1 IRVDGVAAEGRLG
14 SGLEREAE
22 GDGEIRRAGAVVHHP
37 ESQGAGPTPQVAVEG
52 VKLVLQNA
60 VLRVEIVGGAK
71 APVVVHA
78 VKKRAGDVIV
88 ALRKPIKSAAQIPVA
103 ESPTPAFIRREGEL
117 MKREIQFA
125 NVDVVAHLGVQRE
138 PRARLDREV
147 GVKIAERL
155 LQAERFV

>member
-1 IRVDGVAAEGRLG
+1 
-14 SGLEREAE
+14 
-22 GDGEIRRAGAVVHHP
+22 
-37 ESQGAGPTPQVAVEG
+37 
-52 VKLVLQNA
+52 
-60 VLRVEIVGGAK
+60 K

-155 LQAERFV
+155 LQAERFVEIGEIGWILARREPPVQQHVPIEQIVELSVAPGLERVAQAEANHVLAVNRINVV